1 MWGSG
6 SLPVSEW
13 DFCEGVSFTC
23 PPAHDFSNP
32 SFFPAS
38 NPSLNLSTHSPVHPS
53 SYLRTCISPP
63 TNSPAQ
69 LIFSGS
75 FSTLPPRFILHPS
88 PTHPSTYLPT
98 HVCTHLNIQNP
109 PTHLLIHPSFIH
121 PTLTY
126 QLTIHPPFH
135 KSIHPSIHPLI
146 HLLPIRSFIS
156 SIYSIHSMYPFAHH
170 PPSFFFS
177 PV

>member
-23 PPAHDFSNP
+23 PPDHDFSNP
-32 SFFPAS
+32 SFFP
-38 NPSLNLSTHSPVHPS
+38 SPYPQPILKS
-53 SYLRTCISPP
+53 IYLCIHLPTSGLVYPP
-63 TNSPAQ
+63 TNSSAQ

-135 KSIHPSIHPLI
+135 KSIHPLI

-170 PPSFFFS
+170 PPVLFL
-177 PV
+177 